1 MPSTYSIPKI
11 YEDEIEAVVDAGY
24 YSSKS
29 DVIRDA
35 LRFLFESKKNLKISA
50 AIEMYKK
57 GKVTLSKAA
66 EIAGIDTVSFKEIL
80 KDRGIK
86 IKIKGR
92 FNGAPRARHKIIQI
106 GTGIPALTISSKIDY
121 GEITS
126 YTANGTFGVKVWI
139 HEKN

>member
-35 LRFLFESKKNLKISA
+35 LRLLFESKKNLKISA

-66 EIAGIDTVSFKEIL
+66 EIVGIDTVSFKEIL

-86 IKIKGR
+86 I
-92 FNGAPRARHKIIQI
+92 
-106 GTGIPALTISSKIDY
+106 
-121 GEITS
+121 E
-126 YTANGTFGVKVWI
+126 VKVDSKKKLNKRAASL
-139 HEKN
+139 E

>member
-35 LRFLFESKKNLKISA
+35 LRLLFESKKNLKISA

-66 EIAGIDTVSFKEIL
+66 EIVGIDTVSFKEIL
-80 KDRGIK
+80 KDRGIEVK
-86 IKIKGR
+86 IKVDPKKKLDK
-92 FNGAPRARHKIIQI
+92 RA
-106 GTGIPALTISSKIDY
+106 
-121 GEITS
+121 
-126 YTANGTFGVKVWI
+126 ANLD
-139 HEKN
+139 

>member
-35 LRFLFESKKNLKISA
+35 LRLLFESKKNLKISA

-57 GKVTLSKAA
+57 GNVTLSKAA

-80 KDRGIK
+80 KDRGIP
-86 IKIKGR
+86 IK
-92 FNGAPRARHKIIQI
+92 
-106 GTGIPALTISSKIDY
+106 
-121 GEITS
+121 
-126 YTANGTFGVKVWI
+126 VKVDSKKKLDKRAANLSD
-139 HEKN
+139 ESE

>member
-11 YEDEIEAVVDAGY
+11 YEDEIQAVVDAGY

-86 IKIKGR
+86 IEIKVD
-92 FNGAPRARHKIIQI
+92 
-106 GTGIPALTISSKIDY
+106 SKKKLDKRI
-121 GEITS
+121 
-126 YTANGTFGVKVWI
+126 ANL
-139 HEKN
+139 E

>member
-1 MPSTYSIPKI
+1 MPNTYSIPKI

-35 LRFLFESKKNLKISA
+35 LRLLFESKKNLKISA

-57 GKVTLSKAA
+57 GNVTLSKAA

-80 KDRGIK
+80 KDRGIP
-86 IKIKGR
+86 IK
-92 FNGAPRARHKIIQI
+92 
-106 GTGIPALTISSKIDY
+106 
-121 GEITS
+121 
-126 YTANGTFGVKVWI
+126 VKVDSKKKLDKRAANLSD
-139 HEKN
+139 ESE